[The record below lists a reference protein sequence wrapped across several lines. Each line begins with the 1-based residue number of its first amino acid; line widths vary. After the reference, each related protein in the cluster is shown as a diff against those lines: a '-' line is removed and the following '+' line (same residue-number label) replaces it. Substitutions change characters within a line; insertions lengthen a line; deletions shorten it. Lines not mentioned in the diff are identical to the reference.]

1 MQTPSKDSIKDN
13 EGKFYI
19 VRKESYRSRTT
30 PDVEWIVCEKLEPTI
45 WRMERTFKRLGD
57 AKEWLYI
64 CAKV

>member
-19 VRKESYRSRTT
+19 VRKESYNGRTT
-30 PDVEWIVCEKLEPTI
+30 PLIEWIVCEKLEPTI